1 MSKTEEASLIL
12 KLYELRR
19 EETMRKARDWYFREF
34 NPQSMADFNAAIFGE
49 HSGHL
54 RMVTTYWDM
63 AAAFVNTGAVSLE
76 MFTETNGEYIGVFAK
91 LEPLLGEIRAAYGPG
106 WAKNIEKLI
115 DAEPDGRKKL
125 AAMRERIKTIQ
136 AAMAAQQSKAASK
149 S

>member
-34 NPQSMADFNAAIFGE
+34 NPQSMADFTAAIFGE

-63 AAAFVNTGAVSLE
+63 AAAFVNTGAISLE

-91 LEPLLGEIRAAYGPG
+91 IEPLLGEIRAAYGPR
-106 WAKNIEKLI
+106 WAINIEKLI
-115 DAEPDGRKKL
+115 DASPDGRKQL
-125 AAMRERIKTIQ
+125 AAMKERMKSIQ
-136 AAMAAQQSKAASK
+136 AAMAAQNAKAAQS
-149 S
+149 